1 MTRKRQPRRTGLVAA
16 FVVIWS
22 LVGLAFPLT
31 YVLVDRPGAEVQ
43 ASPRDVF
50 TVTAPVALAFG
61 VTLQNATLS
70 LTDRLTEGSSV
81 ESVLAGGRANIAID
95 GGHLRFDSREAA
107 SATTEYPPPFV
118 AALAGGQFE
127 TLKLRRSTFSL
138 VLAEDRVETLTN
150 VVADVVNRRRSGLSI
165 QGTGEIRGL
174 PHTFDIQLGAPSEK
188 RLPTR
193 ISARIGLKGGL
204 LTGTFDGRLAV
215 GEPLNL
221 QGLADVQLVE
231 LRRVAQAFG
240 LDVAN
245 GPALGGL
252 RAKGRLEWNRTM
264 LAFDRASFQSDA
276 GEAAGTLALDLE
288 TRRPLVTGTL
298 AFGPLDLT
306 RSAQAL
312 TRSPETFWSE
322 WTGAARTYLPLS
334 RDLDLDV
341 RLSAA
346 SVRLGALSLGT
357 TAATLTMNKGRLS
370 AELAELELAGGR
382 GAAQATVDL
391 TVPAPRM
398 TWRAKLSGID
408 AAKAST
414 FFWGLPAITGPASI
428 QADLS
433 AEGAEPNQLRET
445 ARGTVAVRLSEGGR
459 IGFDLKGL
467 VAAATSAGG
476 PWDAAARAQ
485 TPIDTLEAKFF
496 VAGPVL
502 STIEP
507 LVARSGDT
515 RYELTGQLDR
525 SGNGT
530 IDARLRVVRESR
542 SGPPVAETVR
552 VEGAPQQLRL
562 SREPAPDRADR
573 VAPNGKP
580 RGG

>member
-16 FVVIWS
+16 FVVVWS
-22 LVGLAFPLT
+22 LVGLAFPLI
-31 YVLVDRPGAEVQ
+31 YALVDRPGAEVQ

-107 SATTEYPPPFV
+107 SVTTEYPPPFV

-127 TLKLRRSTFSL
+127 TLKLRRSTFAV
-138 VLAEDRVETLTN
+138 VLSENRVETLTN
-150 VVADVVNRRRSGLSI
+150 VVADVINRRRSGLSI

-240 LDVAN
+240 LDVAD

-252 RAKGRLEWNRTM
+252 RAKGRLDWNRTM

-288 TRRPLVTGTL
+288 SRRPLVTGTL
-298 AFGPLDLT
+298 AFGALDLT
-306 RSAQAL
+306 RSAEAL
-312 TRSPETFWSE
+312 TRSSETFWTE
-322 WTGAARTYLPLS
+322 WTGAARTYLPVS

-346 SVRLGALSLGT
+346 SVRLGPLALGT

-370 AELAELELAGGR
+370 AELAEVEVAGGR

-391 TVPAPRM
+391 TVPTPRM
-398 TWRAKLSGID
+398 TWRTKLKDID

-414 FFWGLPAITGPASI
+414 WFLGLPVVTGPASI

-433 AEGAEPNQLRET
+433 AEGVEANQLRET
-445 ARGTVAVRLSEGGR
+445 VRGTVSVRLSEGGR
-459 IGFDLKGL
+459 IGLDLKGL
-467 VAAATSAGG
+467 VAAATAGAG

-485 TPIDTLEAKFF
+485 TPVDTFDAKFY

-502 STIEP
+502 STIEA

-515 RYELTGQLDR
+515 RYEVTGQVDR
-525 SGNGT
+525 SAGGKV
-530 IDARLRVVRESR
+530 DARLRVVRENR
-542 SGPPVAETVR
+542 SGPPVEDTVR
-552 VEGAPQQLRL
+552 VEGDAQQPRL
-562 SREPAPDRADR
+562 SREAPPSRADA
-573 VAPNGKP
+573 VPNGKP

>member
-1 MTRKRQPRRTGLVAA
+1 MKRTRQPRRTGFVAA
-16 FVVIWS
+16 FVIVWS
-22 LVGLAFPLT
+22 LLGLAFPLI
-31 YVLVDRPGAEVQ
+31 YALVDRPGAEVQ

-50 TVTAPVALAFG
+50 TVTAPVAIAFG

-70 LTDRLTEGSSV
+70 LTDRLTEGNTV

-95 GGHLRFDSREAA
+95 GGHLRFDSRQAA
-107 SATTEYPPPFV
+107 SVTTEYPPPFV

-127 TLKLRRSTFSL
+127 TLKLRRSTFSV

-150 VVADVVNRRRSGLSI
+150 VTAEVVNRRRSGLSI

-174 PHTFDIQLGAPSEK
+174 PHTFDIQLGAPTEK

-193 ISARIGLKGGL
+193 ISARVGVKGSL
-204 LTGTFDGRLAV
+204 LSGTFDGRLGV

-221 QGLADVQLVE
+221 QGLADVQLIE

-252 RAKGRLEWNRTM
+252 RAKGRLDWNRTM

-306 RSAQAL
+306 RSAEAL
-312 TRSPETFWSE
+312 TRSSETFWSE
-322 WTGAARTYLPLS
+322 WTGGARTYLPLS
-334 RDLDLDV
+334 RDLDVDV

-370 AELAELELAGGR
+370 AELAELEVAGGR

-391 TVPAPRM
+391 NVPAPRI
-398 TWRAKLSGID
+398 TWRAKIAGID

-414 FFWGLPAITGPASI
+414 WFWGLPALTGPASI

-433 AEGAEPNQLRET
+433 AEGTEANQLRET
-445 ARGTVAVRLSEGGR
+445 ARGTVSVRLSEGGR
-459 IGFDLKGL
+459 IGFDLRGL
-467 VAAATSAGG
+467 LAAAQAGTG
-476 PWDAAARAQ
+476 PWDVATRTQ
-485 TPIDTLEAKFF
+485 TPVDSLDAKFF
-496 VAGPVL
+496 VAGPVF
-502 STIEP
+502 STIEA

-515 RYELTGQLDR
+515 RYEVTGQLDR
-525 SGNGT
+525 SGSGKV
-530 IDARLRVVRESR
+530 DARLRVVRESR
-542 SGPPVAETVR
+542 SGPPAEDTVR
-552 VEGAPQQLRL
+552 VEGDVKQPRL
-562 SREPAPDRADR
+562 SREVPPNRADA
-573 VAPNGKP
+573 VGPDGKP